1 MFDSLIK
8 TDLELLFLFRNYYP
22 LKSETTLVE
31 KHVFLQVKLLG
42 SARDF
47 TVHLK
52 GDDAGL
58 VDGSACNHDGAWARS
73 AVSLLPSCI
82 RDACDGQHC

>member
-1 MFDSLIK
+1 M
-8 TDLELLFLFRNYYP
+8 
-22 LKSETTLVE
+22 
-31 KHVFLQVKLLG
+31 LG
-42 SARDF
+42 SAQDF

-58 VDGSACNHDGAWARS
+58 VDGSACNHYGAWARS